1 MDCGNIA
8 FNLPLKGDEARS
20 THPSRRTKAEMKPIR
35 KHSGFSLIELLI
47 VIAIIMVIAAMATPN
62 IMNAINSIRLRSA
75 ASEVAGLLQQ
85 CRQAAVRSNRY
96 YTIKPATVTGANAA
110 YVDLN
115 YNNTFDNVA
124 PTPEPLIQFPANVTV
139 VSAGAPNTA
148 NLISNCCSTFTPQS
162 ASTLPSFNA
171 RGLPCVGPA
180 GGAPP
185 ANSVC
190 NVRDPGNQTVGFI
203 YYMNQAR
210 PFGAVGW
217 AAVSVTPAGRIRVWT
232 YSGSTWQ

>member
-1 MDCGNIA
+1 
-8 FNLPLKGDEARS
+8 
-20 THPSRRTKAEMKPIR
+20 MKPIR

-85 CRQAAVRSNRY
+85 CRQAAVRGNRY
-96 YTIKPATVTGANAA
+96 YTIKPATVTGVRAA

-124 PTPEPLIQFPANVTV
+124 PTPEPLIQFPANITV
-139 VSAGAPNTA
+139 VSAGAPNIA
-148 NLISNCCSTFTPQS
+148 NLRAQCCSTFTEQ
-162 ASTLPSFNA
+162 AATILPSFNA
-171 RGLPCVGPA
+171 RGLPCVGTSN
-180 GGAPP
+180 PP
-185 ANSVC
+185 PVNSVC
-190 NVRDPGNQTVGFI
+190 NTRDAGNNTVGFI
-203 YYMNQAR
+203 YYMNQTR